1 MPLREAGFSV
11 DWDTEGP
18 SPAHLWF
25 PGRINSTISS
35 PRRCGNQ
42 RESSND
48 LFMETSLKLCS
59 AFPSVGETG
68 YCRMGNLRKGRNLL
82 LRLGK
87 ENLT

>member
-87 ENLT
+87 EN